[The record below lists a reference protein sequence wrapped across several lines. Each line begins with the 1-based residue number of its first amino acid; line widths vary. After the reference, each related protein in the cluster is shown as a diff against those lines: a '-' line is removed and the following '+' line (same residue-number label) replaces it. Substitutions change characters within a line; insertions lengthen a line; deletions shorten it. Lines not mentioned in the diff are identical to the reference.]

1 MDGTMFL
8 LLSHKA
14 MEGRKLHY
22 SRIVG
27 LVGVVLAAIGLLMQS
42 ASSAAEEAI
51 PGGDGTTFMQ
61 ATSSATGGAVPSSF
75 DNVWGA
81 IYGELAVAG
90 IILALAL
97 IAIVALAFMPPMNEV
112 PNRMYSLVLIIV
124 GVIVIVVSGIAMNR
138 AMGDATDLQ
147 NAYAQMAAAGALP
160 AAFGVSISI
169 GWVLLLVGGG
179 VGSVAGILGLMADT
193 DAEEAAAEAPSDE

>member
-1 MDGTMFL
+1 LFL
-8 LLSHKA
+8 LLLYKA
-14 MEGRKLHY
+14 MEGTELHY

-42 ASSAAEEAI
+42 ASSAAEDAI

-61 ATSSATGGAVPSSF
+61 ATSGATDGAVPSSF

-81 IYGELAVAG
+81 IYGELAVGG

-97 IAIVALAFMPPMNEV
+97 IAIVALAFMPPMKAV

-124 GVIVIVVSGIAMNR
+124 GVIVIVVAGIATNR
-138 AMGDATDLQ
+138 AMNDATDLQ
-147 NAYAQMAAAGALP
+147 NAYAQMAAAGAVP
-160 AAFGVSISI
+160 VAFGVSISV

-179 VGSVAGILGLMADT
+179 VASIAGILGLMADT
-193 DAEEAAAEAPSDE
+193 DAEEAVAEAPSDE